1 MDNNKFAFVVM
12 KSSEESIKLCLEAI
26 EKIDVPENMY
36 CDVIVVE
43 NASSKGVAY
52 NEGMRQSDAKYKI
65 YIDDSVV
72 ALDKYILHDF
82 RRFFLIHANVGL
94 VGLVGSAILSDGGYK
109 ACKKIY
115 GKYLYKNALNK
126 IEQHLYIHP
135 LFAQKVSCIDSM
147 FMVTCED
154 HLWDEA
160 VGDLFLGAAH
170 ACKFKSTGRDVC
182 VIMQNDNK
190 AIFSKLGTY
199 QDSLSDEYNKQRSVF
214 YRLYKEQF
222 LPLVTIGIPTYNAP
236 FYFEKALC
244 SALQQDYGNIEII
257 IGDDSTNN
265 DTELLMKA
273 YIERYKN
280 ICYFHHEH
288 PLGEN
293 GYKNF
298 EFIVSKAKGEYI
310 NLLLH
315 DDIIYSNKISK
326 MVDVFLEDYYSD
338 IALVTSSRYI
348 IDIDDNIKGIVSPY
362 IPKDVM
368 LLSGN
373 DVSKKM
379 IMEMNNFIGEF
390 STVLMKRRDLFD
402 EKRKRCIIFRF
413 MNIRDFICGDIAT
426 WLNLCKFG
434 KKCVYLPDVLSAF
447 RIGASGQKSMDPTIW
462 IRCALDWIGY
472 IAIAWQHRMYI
483 TEEKDLCMALDNWLK
498 MVTNNVLKHKNF
510 SPEKDENSTLIMALM
525 RMISARQ
532 YNNALKMSAK
542 HLMSYSE
549 SNRKVI
555 MNEWK
560 EMQ

>member
-126 IEQHLYIHP
+126 MEQHLYIHP

-257 IGDDSTNN
+257 VGDDSTNN
-265 DTELLMKA
+265 DTELLIKK
-273 YIERYKN
+273 YIDSYEK

-288 PLGEN
+288 PLGEGGHN
-293 GYKNF
+293 NS
-298 EFIVSKAKGEYI
+298 EFIIKHANGEYI

-315 DDIIYSNKISK
+315 DDILFPNKISN
-326 MVDVFLEDYYSD
+326 MVDVFLEDYDND

-348 IDIDDNIKGIVSPY
+348 IDNEDNVRGIISPY
-362 IPKDVM
+362 IPKNIM
-368 LLSGN
+368 SLSGN
-373 DVSKKM
+373 DVSRK
-379 IMEMNNFIGEF
+379 ILMEMNNFIGEF
-390 STVLMKRRDLFD
+390 STVLLKKRDLFD
-402 EKRKRCIIFRF
+402 GMGKSTFSRF
-413 MNIRDFICGDIAT
+413 MKIRDVACGDMAT

-447 RIGASGQKSMDPTIW
+447 RMGTPGQKSMDPNIW
-462 IRCALDWIGY
+462 IVCSLDQIGY
-472 IAIAWQHRMYI
+472 IAIAWQHRIYI
-483 TEEKDLCMALDNWLK
+483 TDKKDLCMALDNWLK
-498 MVTNNVLKHKNF
+498 MVTNNVISHKSF
-510 SPEKDENSTLIMALM
+510 SPDKDENSKLIMALM

-532 YNNALKMSAK
+532 YNNAIKTSVK
-542 HLMSYSE
+542 YLMSYSE

-560 EMQ
+560 KM